1 VDERKTPIGTYF
13 CPQPHKELR
22 ASTCPKK
29 VSAKQAEA
37 QVWEK
42 VCQFIT
48 NPDYLLAQARAKV
61 AQLQKDY
68 KQMQQ
73 EELQLHD
80 EIKKLTAERQEL
92 ITKARRGHMSDQEF
106 APQIRALYDK
116 ELGVTRKLTAIEQEK
131 DAFTKLDL
139 EEQVKK
145 YIADL
150 QSEMSEIDQYRSSNI
165 GRKTSKI
172 SVEEADC

>member
-1 VDERKTPIGTYF
+1 M
-13 CPQPHKELR
+13 
-22 ASTCPKK
+22 
-29 VSAKQAEA
+29 SAKQAEA

-80 EIKKLTAERQEL
+80 EIKKLTAERQEF
-92 ITKARRGHMSDQEF
+92 ITKARKVQMTDEEF
-106 APQIRALYDK
+106 TPQIRAL
-116 ELGVTRKLTAIEQEK
+116 I
-131 DAFTKLDL
+131 
-139 EEQVKK
+139 
-145 YIADL
+145 
-150 QSEMSEIDQYRSSNI
+150 
-165 GRKTSKI
+165 
-172 SVEEADC
+172 